1 MPVRITVIGTGYLG
15 ATHAACLADLGFE
28 VLGLDT
34 NETQVK
40 ALAAGSLPFH
50 EPGLEQLLRSGLDSG
65 RLRFTTSYEQVAQFG
80 DVHFVCVGT
89 PQQPGADAANLSYL
103 YACVQ
108 ALAPLLNR
116 PCLVVGKST
125 VPVGTAATLA
135 QRLAEIAPVGA
146 EAELAWNPEFL
157 REGHA
162 VADTMRPDRIIAGVT
177 SPHAEALLREV
188 YAGPLAADAPFLV
201 TDLATAELAKTA
213 ANAFLATKVSFINA
227 MAEICEATGADV
239 VQLAQ
244 ALAHD
249 TRIGGQ
255 FLAPGLGFGGGC
267 LPKDIRAFGD
277 TARQLGI
284 TSVATLL
291 DEVDTVNQ
299 RRRARMASLATELVG
314 GSVAGRAIGVWGC
327 SFKPGSDDIRDSPA
341 LHVATALHRHGA
353 RVTIYDP
360 AAMERARQ
368 IHPELDYAGS
378 MHEAAVGADV
388 LLLLTEWP
396 EFSRAEPD
404 ELAKVVAQRNIVD
417 GRNVLVPDRWREAG
431 WHYRALGRP
440 AADVSHFASP
450 GLLGNATHTH
460 LEMMT
465 ARRTVHAPA
474 ECSVMR

>member
-1 MPVRITVIGTGYLG
+1 MPVRITILGTGYLG

-89 PQQPGADAANLSYL
+89 PQQPGADAADLSYL
-103 YACVQ
+103 HGCVE
-108 ALAPLLNR
+108 ALAPLLAR

-125 VPVGTAATLA
+125 VPVGTAMILA
-135 QRLAEIAPVGA
+135 GRLAKLAPANAG
-146 EAELAWNPEFL
+146 AELAWNPEFL

-177 SPHAEALLREV
+177 SPRAEALLREV
-188 YAGPLAADAPFLV
+188 YAGPLAAGVPFLV

-213 ANAFLATKVSFINA
+213 ANAFLATKLSFINA
-227 MAEICEATGADV
+227 IAEVCEATGADV

-249 TRIGGQ
+249 TRIGGR

-267 LPKDIRAFGD
+267 LPKDIRAFGA

-284 TSVATLL
+284 TSIATMLG
-291 DEVDTVNQ
+291 EVDTVNQ

-314 GSVAGRAIGVWGC
+314 GSVDGRAIGVWGC

-341 LHVATALHRHGA
+341 LQVAATLHRQGA

-360 AAMERARQ
+360 AAMERACQ
-368 IHPELDYAGS
+368 IHPELDFAGS
-378 MHEAAVGADV
+378 MREAAVGADV

-396 EFSRAEPD
+396 EFSHADPV
-404 ELAKVVAQRNIVD
+404 ELARVVAQRNIAD
-417 GRNVLVPDRWREAG
+417 GRNVLVPNRWREAG

-440 AADVSHFASP
+440 ADNVS
-450 GLLGNATHTH
+450 
-460 LEMMT
+460 
-465 ARRTVHAPA
+465 
-474 ECSVMR
+474 CSACPEY